1 MDRQGQ
7 GSSQQVITQIINNCD
22 ISTVFQPIW
31 NHLHHQIIGYEALT
45 RGPQDSVLQDPLKL
59 LEAAYQVNLGIE
71 LEWFL
76 AEQAVKRAQEIKLSG
91 KLFLNLS
98 PNALLSD
105 LTKSLHTLQQ
115 WQQMIP
121 LVIEVTE
128 SFKLKFSSEYK
139 RFYAQLR
146 EQNIQLALDDFGSG
160 YACIKSLLLLLPDYL
175 KLDGFFADS
184 MLENLHTSTA
194 IEQIVSFA
202 DQLKATV
209 IAEKIETQEQLE
221 LITNLNIFS
230 LQGYF
235 IQKPAATIMPL
246 EHLEKLHIPTSDE
259 PYTAASLLH
268 KIAAIHPDLSSH
280 QLLEQMR
287 KEPQMDFLAV
297 IDNNNRVI
305 GSINREQLLE
315 CLSGPFGHSLHQH
328 TCVGDIMNSHPVTV
342 EKNWLLSD
350 VGYKLSHVQRD
361 GLDGVFI
368 ITHHG
373 EYQGLGYALELL
385 RRLSDYKL
393 QLARYANPLTLMPG
407 NVPLHRTLQ
416 NLLLQGEPFSVAY
429 FDLNHFKPFND
440 YCGYERGDQ
449 MIQLVA
455 QLLRQY
461 LRLHARFLGHVG
473 GDDFIV
479 IFTKPREEWELAIR
493 QVLQA
498 FANRSTTLY
507 RQEDVQNG
515 GIISRDRNGEEKFF
529 PLTQLA
535 CGVAYWD
542 SQLEASLEKI
552 SEMASLA
559 KKQAKLSPGNI
570 CHLTPN
576 QIVNEHFGDIKR

>member
-1 MDRQGQ
+1 MDHPQY
-7 GSSQQVITQIINNCD
+7 TPKLLTEIIHQRNVN
-22 ISTVFQPIW
+22 IVFQPIW
-31 NHLHHQIIGYEALT
+31 DHLHHQVIGYEALA
-45 RGPQDSVLQDPLKL
+45 RGPLNSPLRDPLKL
-59 LEAAYQVNLGIE
+59 LDAAYQINLGVE
-71 LEWFL
+71 LEWLL
-76 AEQAVKRAQEIKLSG
+76 AEQAVKRAQAIELSG

-98 PNALLSD
+98 PRALLYD
-105 LTKSLHTLQQ
+105 LKKNLHTLLK
-115 WQQMIP
+115 WQQIIP

-128 SFKLKFSSEYK
+128 SFKLNFSNKYK
-139 RFYAQLR
+139 QFYTKLR
-146 EQNIQLALDDFGSG
+146 EHNIQLALDDFGSG
-160 YACIKSLLLLLPDYL
+160 YACIQSLLQLLPDYL

-184 MLENLHTSTA
+184 MLENLHTSA
-194 IEQIVSFA
+194 VIEQIVSLA
-202 DQLKATV
+202 EQLKATI

-235 IQKPAATIMPL
+235 IQKPAPTPMSL
-246 EHLEKLHIPTSDE
+246 KHLKKLHMPTSDE

-268 KIAAIHPDLSSH
+268 KVSAIYPDLSSH

-287 KEPQMDFLAV
+287 KEPLIDYLAV

-305 GSINREQLLE
+305 GSISREQLLE
-315 CLSGPFGHSLHQH
+315 RLSGPFGHSLNQH
-328 TCVGDIMNSHPVTV
+328 TCVGDIMNPTPVVV
-342 EKNWLLSD
+342 EYNWPLSD
-350 VGYKLSHVQRD
+350 VGYKLSNVQKD
-361 GLDGVFI
+361 GLDGAFI

-373 EYQGLGYALELL
+373 AYQGLGYALELL

-416 NLLLQGEPFSVAY
+416 NLLVQGEPFSVAY

-479 IFTKPREEWELAIR
+479 IFTKPRAQWELAIR

-507 RQEDVQNG
+507 RQEDVLHG
-515 GIISRDRNGEEKFF
+515 GILSRDRNGEEKFF

-535 CGVAYWD
+535 CGVTYWD
-542 SQLEASLEKI
+542 NQLEASLEKI

-570 CHLTPN
+570 CHLTHSR
-576 QIVNEHFGDIKR
+576 IESA